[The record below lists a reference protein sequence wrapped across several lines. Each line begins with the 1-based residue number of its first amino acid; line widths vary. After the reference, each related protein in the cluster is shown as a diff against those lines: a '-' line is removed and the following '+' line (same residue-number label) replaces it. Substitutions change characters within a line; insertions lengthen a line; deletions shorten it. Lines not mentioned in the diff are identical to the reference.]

1 MITLSMIHLKQLGLL
16 GALTLLFTYYFS
28 LGFIEKKYAVEG
40 TELTLIWGTPGNPQ
54 MPIRVK
60 VARYPYNKE
69 FVRNQDV
76 DVEKIPRLK

>member
-1 MITLSMIHLKQLGLL
+1 M
-16 GALTLLFTYYFS
+16 
-28 LGFIEKKYAVEG
+28 
-40 TELTLIWGTPGNPQ
+40 ELTLIWGTPGNPQ

>member
-1 MITLSMIHLKQLGLL
+1 MQADGKDIGISSGRVVSYYYNAMI
-16 GALTLLFTYYFS
+16 S

-40 TELTLIWGTPGNPQ
+40 TDLTLIWGTPGNPQ

-76 DVEKIPRLK
+76 DVEKIPHLK